1 MGDPIVHFEIIGKDA
16 VKVKAFYSELFGW
29 KIGDLMPDMGNYGL
43 IDAETSGIPG
53 GVGQSDDGAPRVTVY
68 AQATDIQ
75 ATLDHAVAL
84 GATIV
89 MAPTEIPGVT
99 TLALFADPDGNI
111 IGLTTGMSS

>member
-1 MGDPIVHFEIIGKDA
+1 MGNPIVHFEIIGKDA
-16 VKVKAFYSELFGW
+16 AKVKAFYSELFGW

>member
-1 MGDPIVHFEIIGKDA
+1 MGNPIVHFEIIGKDA
-16 VKVKAFYSELFGW
+16 AKVKAFYSALFGW

-43 IDAETSGIPG
+43 IDGESSGIPG

-68 AQATDIQ
+68 AQAADIQ

-84 GATIV
+84 GGAVV
-89 MAPTEIPGVT
+89 MAPMEIPGVT
-99 TLALFADPDGNI
+99 TLALFTDPDGNV